1 LKKPKLL
8 LAALI
13 LLIGAASAT
22 ASRLPN
28 YNGDKAWPQ
37 LTHLR

>member
-13 LLIGAASAT
+13 LVIGAASAAT
-22 ASRLPN
+22 LKLPN
-28 YNGDKAWPQ
+28 AYGDKAWPR
-37 LTHLR
+37 LSLR